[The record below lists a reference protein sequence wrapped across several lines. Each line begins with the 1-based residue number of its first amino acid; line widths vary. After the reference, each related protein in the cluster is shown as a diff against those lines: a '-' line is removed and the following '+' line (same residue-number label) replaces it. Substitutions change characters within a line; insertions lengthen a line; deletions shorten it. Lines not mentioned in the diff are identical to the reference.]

1 MSKNPDQ
8 GWKIEQIE
16 KGIHDRRNH
25 TRRAVPLERRDVAL
39 LEGPPRCAS
48 GPASTP
54 CGIGGNPDVQAFVRH
69 IWSVELRWAQR
80 LADLPET
87 PKEAVHTGPS
97 IRFSICTCR
106 RPRSTKV
113 CWQIR
118 PRTGKLLTRSPLH
131 QSRPRSELCPAAK
144 SWGTRSSTANA
155 IGHSSPRSSAPPASL
170 PASVAICS
178 LALRYV
184 RIGPARRRLVL
195 RETDAAK
202 HRPAL
207 RRFEWNRRLF
217 AAYRTRRARLRPH
230 SPPAARAALRL
241 ALLAALG
248 VIHKLFVVEKNLLA
262 GGEHKLRPAID
273 AY

>member
-87 PKEAVHTGPS
+87 PKEAVPTGPLNS
-97 IRFSICTCR
+97 LFDLHLQAAEINKS
-106 RPRSTKV
+106 
-113 CWQIR
+113 
-118 PRTGKLLTRSPLH
+118 LLAD
-131 QSRPRSELCPAAK
+131 PAAD
-144 SWGTRSSTANA
+144 WEAPYTLTAPS
-155 IGHSSPRSSAPPASL
+155 IPPEKRTVSRRKVMGHALFHSQRHWAQLATLVRAAGFPSGFSGDLLSSSA
-170 PASVAICS
+170 
-178 LALRYV
+178 LR
-184 RIGPARRRLVL
+184 
-195 RETDAAK
+195 
-202 HRPAL
+202 
-207 RRFEWNRRLF
+207 
-217 AAYRTRRARLRPH
+217 
-230 SPPAARAALRL
+230 
-241 ALLAALG
+241 
-248 VIHKLFVVEKNLLA
+248 
-262 GGEHKLRPAID
+262 
-273 AY
+273 